1 MEALSAKSER
11 LKQNIFLYS
20 SISWNLALQVSN
32 TNPNIN
38 TYVTLITF
46 TTKQLAQ
53 IYQHYQIL
61 RQSTS
66 IINIETQGGLLFQET
81 IFSLFCLPPLNF

>member
-11 LKQNIFLYS
+11 LKQNILLYS

-32 TNPNIN
+32 TNPSIN

-46 TTKQLAQ
+46 TTK
-53 IYQHYQIL
+53 
-61 RQSTS
+61 
-66 IINIETQGGLLFQET
+66 
-81 IFSLFCLPPLNF
+81 